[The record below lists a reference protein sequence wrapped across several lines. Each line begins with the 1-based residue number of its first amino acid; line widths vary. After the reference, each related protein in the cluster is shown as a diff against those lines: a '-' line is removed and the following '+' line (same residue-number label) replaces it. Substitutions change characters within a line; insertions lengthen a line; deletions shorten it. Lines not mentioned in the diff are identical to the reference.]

1 MLLDKIKALAAQHQA
16 DNIATRRH
24 LHAHPELS
32 YQEFET
38 SKYVQARLTEIGIPF
53 TVIATTGVLGIIE
66 GKNPTKRVIALRAD
80 MDALPII
87 EENTIDYKSTNEG
100 VMHACG
106 HDVHTTI
113 LLGAAKVLWTLRDEF
128 EGTIKLLFQPGEEKN
143 PGGASYMIRDGALEN
158 PKPQGIV
165 GLHVH
170 PGLNEGKLSFRK
182 GRVMASA
189 DELYV
194 SIKGPGGHA
203 ATPHQTVDT
212 ILVAAQLIQSLQ
224 TIISRN
230 RNPQN
235 PSKRV
240 IALRADM
247 DALPIIEENKI
258 DYKSNNDG
266 VMHACGHDVH
276 TTILL
281 GAAKILWS
289 LREEFEGTIKLL
301 FQPGEEKNPGGAT
314 YMIRDGALE
323 NPKPQGIVGLHVH
336 PGLNEGKLS
345 FRKGRV
351 MASADELYISIKG
364 PGGHAATPHQTVD
377 TILVA
382 AQLIQ
387 SLQTIIA
394 RNRNP
399 QNPSVLSICSIH
411 GGNTTNVIPSEVK
424 LMGTFRAMDEVWR
437 FQAHDLMLQ
446 QAKGIAI
453 ATGAEIDFR
462 VDVGYPTVDNEPILT
477 EAAWRLADAYMG
489 KENVEETEKRM
500 GAEDFGYYS
509 QVIPGCFFRLGVRN
523 ESAGIVHNVH
533 TPHFN
538 IDEAAIE
545 QGVGM
550 MAWLGTQL

>member
-1 MLLDKIKALAAQHQA
+1 MLLDKIKTLAAQHQA
-16 DNIATRRH
+16 ENIAIRRH

-38 SKYVQARLTEIGIPF
+38 SKYVQAKLTAIGIPF

-66 GKNPTKRVIALRAD
+66 GK
-80 MDALPII
+80 
-87 EENTIDYKSTNEG
+87 
-100 VMHACG
+100 
-106 HDVHTTI
+106 
-113 LLGAAKVLWTLRDEF
+113 
-128 EGTIKLLFQPGEEKN
+128 
-143 PGGASYMIRDGALEN
+143 
-158 PKPQGIV
+158 
-165 GLHVH
+165 
-170 PGLNEGKLSFRK
+170 
-182 GRVMASA
+182 
-189 DELYV
+189 
-194 SIKGPGGHA
+194 
-203 ATPHQTVDT
+203 
-212 ILVAAQLIQSLQ
+212 
-224 TIISRN
+224 
-230 RNPQN
+230 N

-258 DYKSNNDG
+258 DYKSNMDG

-281 GAAKILWS
+281 GAAKILWT
-289 LREEFEGTIKLL
+289 LKDEFEGTIKLL

-323 NPKPQGIVGLHVH
+323 NPKPHGIVGLHVH

-387 SLQTIIA
+387 SLQTIIS

-437 FQAHDLMLQ
+437 FKAHELMLE
-446 QAKGIAI
+446 QAKGIAL
-453 ATGAEIDFR
+453 ATGAEIDFK
-462 VDVGYPTVDNEPILT
+462 VDVGYPTVDNEPMIT
-477 EAAWRLADAYMG
+477 EAAWRLADQYMG
-489 KENVEETEKRM
+489 KDNVEETEKRM

-523 ESAGIVHNVH
+523 ESMGIVHNVH

-538 IDEAAIE
+538 IDEAAIQ

-550 MAWLGTQL
+550 MAWLGVQL